1 MWLHH
6 RTDTRGGEVQIW
18 IADSDGGDKPWS
30 EVETW
35 MQIMCCE
42 RHHSVYACLSLAN
55 GEGML
60 ADGTSSLPVS
70 TTVPDSSF
78 GQLPA
83 GSIIPTAPVDLMQ
96 SYQYGPLPNRSV
108 THLFLLAAFHSKFIG
123 DCSICVYPVP

>member
-1 MWLHH
+1 MPYNGDPFCIVSFESVWLHH

-35 MQIMCCE
+35 MQIMCA
-42 RHHSVYACLSLAN
+42 HHARLTCFHTTSSHSRRA
-55 GEGML
+55 
-60 ADGTSSLPVS
+60 ADRCYGTSSLPVS

-96 SYQYGPLPNRSV
+96 SYQYSGL
-108 THLFLLAAFHSKFIG
+108 
-123 DCSICVYPVP
+123 